1 MQNGLKKLLKL
12 VITVAVIFLAVR
24 WCSNQFGSV
33 ITLPGGS
40 GGNGGSVGSG
50 KGGSEESGGW
60 FSPKKQNDKP
70 IVNEDLIEDVED
82 LERELG
88 IGKYKD
94 QKPSTQPKTT
104 QTPSTTTAAS
114 APLTFK
120 GIPLTGSSSAFG
132 SALVKA
138 GFRSA
143 GNGTYTGDFAGYSN
157 CKVTPSGNPVQEV
170 RVDFPVISD
179 WDALEKAYDN
189 LQADLTRKYGID
201 PVVNRAR
208 HPEVRERVH
217 DDFDRR
223 PGSESDRRFVAHF
236 TRTLKRTPYEQNP
249 IHPRRRGHDR
259 GGVRRRPNPQ
269 DGAASGRRDHL

>member
-50 KGGSEESGGW
+50 KGSSEESGGW

-104 QTPSTTTAAS
+104 QTPSTTTSAS

-157 CKVTPSGNPVQEV
+157 CKVTPTGNPVQEV

-201 PVVNRAR
+201 PVVNRNLAVYNLPNGTISLDADVSNQSSW
-208 HPEVRERVH
+208 HVI
-217 DDFDRR
+217 
-223 PGSESDRRFVAHF
+223 
-236 TRTLKRTPYEQNP
+236 LKYANASTTTSTGGLGRNP
-249 IHPRRRGHDR
+249 ID
-259 GGVRRRPNPQ
+259 
-269 DGAASGRRDHL
+269 DL